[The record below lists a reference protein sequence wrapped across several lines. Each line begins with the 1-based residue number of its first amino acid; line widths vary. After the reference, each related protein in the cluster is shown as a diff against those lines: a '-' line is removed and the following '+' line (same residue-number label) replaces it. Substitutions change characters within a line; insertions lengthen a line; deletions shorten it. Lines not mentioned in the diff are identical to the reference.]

1 MTLAEAGRRLKAIE
15 KVINKIMSSKLP
27 AETKVE
33 MIKAQ
38 HEKMNQILEA
48 SK

>member
-1 MTLAEAGRRLKAIE
+1 MTYEDIIRRQKAIE
-15 KVINKIMSSKLP
+15 KIINKIMSSKLP

-38 HEKMNQILEA
+38 YEKLNAILEA
-48 SK
+48 RQ

>member
-1 MTLAEAGRRLKAIE
+1 MTIDEATRRQKAIE
-15 KVINKIMSSKLP
+15 KIINKIMSSKLP

-38 HEKMNQILEA
+38 YEKLNAILEA
-48 SK
+48 SQ